1 MEAIQGWI
9 YATGELSYSSPGTGL
24 KFWEIDFLEEFRIE
38 IKDIS
43 EIKSPIYGRCGQGAN
58 KIQLTNK

>member
-43 EIKSPIYGRCGQGAN
+43 EIKSPIYGRWA
-58 KIQLTNK
+58 